1 MGHCKPAGGTEQTL
15 TVPKNRLP
23 MQQKNHL
30 AHCRHTSGL
39 LAMPSHQEQE
49 QKNIWCVALFHIVQA
64 TNKRNKKIISNLLK
78 RIVIR
83 KCSIFITE
91 KVADMICT
99 FICID
104 IPYSRWRKQ
113 QMKFIKDNR
122 QSFIKQQTKFYRQQT
137 NWLGKDRTKST
148 ATSEGSGKTKE
159 AVLQCKRHCFGR
171 QKSLFC
177 KSEIG
182 NRK

>member
-30 AHCRHTSGL
+30 AHCRHTSGM
-39 LAMPSHQEQE
+39 LAMPSHREQE
-49 QKNIWCVALFHIVQA
+49 QKNIRCVALFHIVQA
-64 TNKRNKKIISNLLK
+64 TNKRNEKIIFNLLK

-137 NWLGKDRTKST
+137 N
-148 ATSEGSGKTKE
+148 
-159 AVLQCKRHCFGR
+159 
-171 QKSLFC
+171 
-177 KSEIG
+177 
-182 NRK
+182 

>member
-30 AHCRHTSGL
+30 AHCRHTSGM
-39 LAMPSHQEQE
+39 LAMPSHREQE
-49 QKNIWCVALFHIVQA
+49 QKNIRCVALFHIVQA

-113 QMKFIKDNR
+113 QMKFYK
-122 QSFIKQQTKFYRQQT
+122 KQQTELY
-137 NWLGKDRTKST
+137 
-148 ATSEGSGKTKE
+148 KTTDK
-159 AVLQCKRHCFGR
+159 VL
-171 QKSLFC
+171 
-177 KSEIG
+177 
-182 NRK
+182 